1 MGGENKIDLKFGKYR
16 AIKEI
21 GRGATS
27 VVYLAEEDSGQPRP
41 EGGGKPEDGF
51 PELSYEDG
59 PVKPNYFAIKV
70 VDFTDD
76 RSKLSRR
83 FRKLFATEA
92 AVTAQFDHPNIAKVY
107 EWKVEDKQAYLVM
120 EYVEGYGLD
129 RFVTM
134 DKLLPM
140 HKVVGIIF
148 KLAMALDYAHRRGI
162 VHRDIKPAN
171 ALLTKDDE
179 VKLMD
184 FGLALNIKK
193 NVNVDSTFINGLGS
207 PSYMSPEQ
215 IKGYTL
221 NHQTD
226 LYSLG
231 VMFYQMLTGRLP
243 FRAPSTSALVYKIIN
258 TEAVA
263 VTQLNP
269 DIPDLSD
276 KVIKKALEKDLYT
289 RYRLG
294 ADMAKDLSAVRYQ
307 ILDDKHVAP
316 DDTRWR
322 LVRGLPVLG
331 ALDDVDVWE
340 LLRLSAW
347 RVLQPSTVLMTEGE
361 QGKSFGFILEGDLE
375 VEKGER
381 AIARLT
387 RGDIVGEIAY
397 LDTEGGTRSATVT
410 ALSKVTFL
418 EINPSAFAFAT
429 EELREEI
436 HRLATNAMVK
446 RLRAATTLAKRASPL
461 AVHPAAVTGPDVE
474 EVAASLQ
481 QSAPVPPEK
490 ALGWGAFAQ
499 VAAAISE
506 PAAITGAPLIVV
518 PAASSPAGAPASSS
532 AAAPMPAF
540 DAPAAEPSFAVA
552 AKAGQPGNAQTGKST
567 VLVQPLPAAAAAM
580 IAQMALGN
588 QAMGKVAPELQPFDL
603 GPETPEEPTTPVA
616 ELPVDA
622 VLTTEMGAHFGAP
635 GGTATTELGANFDAP
650 PPMATSE
657 IAPDFD
663 IHAPAAEHAASFD
676 RPQQMLTTDLAPR
689 FDATGQ
695 ILTTDLAPRFDA
707 TGQIL
712 TTDLAPRFDSSQQI
726 STTDLAPRFDSSQ
739 QISTTDLAPRFDS
752 SQQISTTDM
761 APRFDASGQFSTSE
775 LAPRFESSPLLTTEM
790 AAHFDAPPPPPPA
803 GPARAVPGPQRS
815 LRPPVREVIQDST
828 QALAPEFL
836 SSAPPSM
843 PGASDPAFNMDKT
856 VELRGGFRPDDDE
869 RTVPEEPMG
878 ELFPP
883 MDFGTVQQPA
893 AQPASPSALKGA
905 PPAAFKPAVA
915 AAAPPRPAPPAA
927 VGVKPNPLAV
937 TGPQA
942 QLGKSVAPKPNP
954 LAVTGPQAQL
964 GKGVAP
970 MHKPAPPPALKPAPA
985 AARPGATRQPGQLQ
999 PEDFDKTV
1007 ILTGGFEAQASE
1019 DETRPVDDLFP
1030 PIKF

>member
-1 MGGENKIDLKFGKYR
+1 MFGKYR

-27 VVYLAEEDSGQPRP
+27 VVYLAEEETGQPRA
-41 EGGGKPEDGF
+41 ESGVDENGF
-51 PELSYEDG
+51 PELSWEDDG
-59 PVKPNYFAIKV
+59 PVKPRQFAIKV

-107 EWKVEDKQAYLVM
+107 DWKVEDKQAYLVM
-120 EYVEGYGLD
+120 EYVEGLGLD

-171 ALLTKDDE
+171 VLLSKDDE

-243 FRAPSTSALVYKIIN
+243 FRGPTTAALVYKIIN

-263 VTQLNP
+263 ATQLNP
-269 DIPDLSD
+269 DIPELSD
-276 KVIKKALEKDLYT
+276 KVIKKALEKDLYS

-307 ILDDKHVAP
+307 ILDDKYVAP
-316 DDTRWR
+316 DDSRWR
-322 LVRGLPVLG
+322 TVRGLPVLG

-340 LLRLSAW
+340 MLRLSAW

-361 QGKSFGFILEGDLE
+361 EGKSFGFVLEGELE

-381 AIARLT
+381 AIAKLT

-397 LDTEGGTRSATVT
+397 LDTENGKRSATVT
-410 ALSKVTFL
+410 ALTRVIYL
-418 EINPSAFAFAT
+418 EINSSAFVFAT

-446 RLRAATTLAKRASPL
+446 RLRLATSLAKRASPL

-474 EVAASLQ
+474 PVSTA
-481 QSAPVPPEK
+481 APVAPHE

-499 VAAAISE
+499 VAAAITE
-506 PAAITGAPLIVV
+506 PAAPVPPPMAAVV
-518 PAASSPAGAPASSS
+518 VEAGTEAAASAAPAQNV
-532 AAAPMPAF
+532 PVKP
-540 DAPAAEPSFAVA
+540 
-552 AKAGQPGNAQTGKST
+552 KSET
-567 VLVQPLPAAAAAM
+567 SKSQVLVQPLPAAAAAM

-588 QAMGKVAPELQPFDL
+588 QVMGKSAPDLQPFDL
-603 GPETPEEPTTPVA
+603 GPETPDDEPTVPVG
-616 ELPVDA
+616 ELPADA
-622 VLTTEMGAHFGAP
+622 VLTTEMGAHFG
-635 GGTATTELGANFDAP
+635 GMATTELAANFDA

-657 IAPDFD
+657 IAPEFD
-663 IHAPAAEHAASFD
+663 IHSPSPYTDRGGDFGSSQQLSTSELAPRFD
-676 RPQQMLTTDLAPR
+676 RSQIMTTDLAPR
-689 FDATGQ
+689 FDASQQ

-707 TGQIL
+707 SQQIL
-712 TTDLAPRFDSSQQI
+712 TTDLAPRFEASQQI
-726 STTDLAPRFDSSQ
+726 STTDLAPRFDRSQ
-739 QISTTDLAPRFDS
+739 QLSTSDLAPSFDA
-752 SQQISTTDM
+752 SQQFSTGDM
-761 APRFDASGQFSTSE
+761 APRFE
-775 LAPRFESSPLLTTEM
+775 PSPLLTTEM
-790 AAHFDAPPPPPPA
+790 AAHFDSPPPMPTGPVDRSRPP
-803 GPARAVPGPQRS
+803 VS
-815 LRPPVREVIQDST
+815 LRPPVREVNQDST
-828 QALAPEFL
+828 QALAPEFF
-836 SSAPPSM
+836 SGGAPGY
-843 PGASDPAFNMDKT
+843 PGPVGQPDPAFDMDKT
-856 VELRGGFRPDDDE
+856 VELRGGFKPGQEARPAQ
-869 RTVPEEPMG
+869 EEPMG
-878 ELFPP
+878 DLLPP
-883 MDFGTVQQPA
+883 MDLGPA
-893 AQPASPSALKGA
+893 APVAPAA
-905 PPAAFKPAVA
+905 PPAAARSVPPATFKPALPPGA
-915 AAAPPRPAPPAA
+915 AKPAPVRA
-927 VGVKPNPLAV
+927 NPLAV

-942 QLGKSVAPKPNP
+942 QLS
-954 LAVTGPQAQL
+954 
-964 GKGVAP
+964 KGAAA
-970 MHKPAPPPALKPAPA
+970 APPAAQPGSPA
-985 AARPGATRQPGQLQ
+985 AAKPAIPGRLTPGSNRPRPLQ

-1007 ILTGGFEAQASE
+1007 ILTGGFEAQSS

>member
-1 MGGENKIDLKFGKYR
+1 MGGENNTELMFGKYR

-21 GRGATS
+21 GRGATA
-27 VVYLAEEDSGQPRP
+27 VVYLAEEVNPARSGDGEDQPA
-41 EGGGKPEDGF
+41 EGF
-51 PELSYEDG
+51 PSLAWGDG
-59 PVKPNYFAIKV
+59 PITPRQVAIKV

-107 EWKVEDKQAYLVM
+107 DWKVEDKQAYLVM
-120 EYVEGYGLD
+120 EYVEGEGLD

-134 DKLLPM
+134 DRLLPM

-171 ALLTKDDE
+171 ALITKDDE

-231 VMFYQMLTGRLP
+231 VMFYQMLAGRLP
-243 FRAPSTSALVYKIIN
+243 FRASSTAALVYKIIN

-269 DIPDLSD
+269 DIPELSD

-307 ILDDKHVAP
+307 ILDDKVIAP
-316 DDTRWR
+316 DDNRWKA
-322 LVRGLPVLG
+322 VRGLPVLG

-347 RVLQPSTVLMTEGE
+347 RVLQPATVLMTEGE
-361 QGKSFGFILEGDLE
+361 EGKSFGFILEGELE

-381 AIARLT
+381 AIAKLT

-397 LDTEGGTRSATVT
+397 LDPEGGTRSATVT
-410 ALSKVTFL
+410 ALNKVTYL

-429 EELREEI
+429 EELREEVQ
-436 HRLATNAMVK
+436 RLATNAMVK
-446 RLRAATTLAKRASPL
+446 RLRLATTLAKRASPL
-461 AVHPAAVTGPDVE
+461 AIHPAAVTGPDVE
-474 EVAASLQ
+474 PTSVG
-481 QSAPVPPEK
+481 APMSPDK

-499 VAAAISE
+499 VAAAITQAPVHAPAPIVAPPPA
-506 PAAITGAPLIVV
+506 PAAAPAQAEALAAAKGAPLT
-518 PAASSPAGAPASSS
+518 S
-532 AAAPMPAF
+532 
-540 DAPAAEPSFAVA
+540 
-552 AKAGQPGNAQTGKST
+552 KSQ

-588 QAMGKVAPELQPFDL
+588 QVMGKAAPDLQPFDL
-603 GPETPEEPTTPVA
+603 GPETADSPLTPVKD
-616 ELPVDA
+616 LPADA
-622 VLTTEMGAHFGAP
+622 VLTTEMGAQYGMP
-635 GGTATTELGANFDAP
+635 GGTSTTEMAANFDAP

-657 IAPDFD
+657 IAPNFD
-663 IHAPAAEHAASFD
+663 VHAPSATTDMAANFGTS
-676 RPQQMLTTDLAPR
+676 QMLTTDLAPR
-689 FDATGQ
+689 FDASQQ
-695 ILTTDLAPRFDA
+695 IMTTDLAPRFDA
-707 TGQIL
+707 SQQIM
-712 TTDLAPRFDSSQQI
+712 TTDLAPRFDASQPGHDSSQQI
-726 STTDLAPRFDSSQ
+726 STTDLAPRFDRSQ
-739 QISTTDLAPRFDS
+739 QLSTSDLAPSFDA
-752 SQQISTTDM
+752 SQHFATPDQP
-761 APRFDASGQFSTSE
+761 PRFD
-775 LAPRFESSPLLTTEM
+775 SPLLTTEM
-790 AAHFDAPPPPPPA
+790 GANFDAPPPMPSGRAPA
-803 GPARAVPGPQRS
+803 APQRP
-815 LRPPVREVIQDST
+815 LRPPVREIVQNST
-828 QALAPEFL
+828 QALAPEFM
-836 SSAPPSM
+836 SSAPPAY
-843 PGASDPAFNMDKT
+843 PGAGQPEPAFDMDKT
-856 VELRGGFRPDDDE
+856 VELSGGFLPGSE
-869 RTVPEEPMG
+869 APVPEEQLLG
-878 ELFPP
+878 ELMPP
-883 MDFGTVQQPA
+883 MDLVDPIPA
-893 AQPASPSALKGA
+893 AP
-905 PPAAFKPAVA
+905 
-915 AAAPPRPAPPAA
+915 AAAPAPAPAAKPAPAPVAARPAPAPVATPPPAPPVQVIPRPAAPAAAPRPAPGAF
-927 VGVKPNPLAV
+927 KP
-937 TGPQA
+937 GM
-942 QLGKSVAPKPNP
+942 PKPEAP
-954 LAVTGPQAQL
+954 RQ
-964 GKGVAP
+964 GKE
-970 MHKPAPPPALKPAPA
+970 
-985 AARPGATRQPGQLQ
+985 LQ

-1007 ILTGGFEAQASE
+1007 ILTGGFEALPPDDDSRE
-1019 DETRPVDDLFP
+1019 VDDLFP

>member
-1 MGGENKIDLKFGKYR
+1 MGGENKVELKFGKYR
-16 AIKEI
+16 TIKEI

-27 VVYLAEEDSGQPRP
+27 VVYLAEEDDGRPRSEEGDQPD
-41 EGGGKPEDGF
+41 DGF
-51 PELSYEDG
+51 PALSYDDG
-59 PVKPNYFAIKV
+59 PVRPRYVAIKV

-120 EYVEGYGLD
+120 EYVEGHGLD

-134 DKLLPM
+134 DRLLPM

-307 ILDDKHVAP
+307 ILDDKHIAP
-316 DDTRWR
+316 DDTRWKA
-322 LVRGLPVLG
+322 VRGLPVLG

-347 RVLQPSTVLMTEGE
+347 RVLQPSQVLMTEGE

-381 AIARLT
+381 AIARLV

-397 LDTEGGTRSATVT
+397 LDTEGGARSATVT
-410 ALSKVTFL
+410 ALNKVVFL
-418 EINPSAFAFAT
+418 EINPAAFAFAT

-446 RLRAATTLAKRASPL
+446 RLRTATTLAKRASPL
-461 AVHPAAVTGPDVE
+461 AVHPSAVTGPDVDVE
-474 EVAASLQ
+474 QLQAAAAVPAVPL
-481 QSAPVPPEK
+481 PPEK

-499 VAAAISE
+499 VAAAINEPPPTASQPVVIPRVPAH
-506 PAAITGAPLIVV
+506 PAAAT
-518 PAASSPAGAPASSS
+518 PAAPAGVPLFDTPAPEPAGAKGVP
-532 AAAPMPAF
+532 
-540 DAPAAEPSFAVA
+540 
-552 AKAGQPGNAQTGKST
+552 AQTSKST

-588 QAMGKVAPELQPFDL
+588 QAMGKAAPDMQPFDL
-603 GPETPEEPTTPVA
+603 GPETPEEPTTPVS
-616 ELPVDA
+616 ELPSDA
-622 VLTTEMGAHFGAP
+622 VLTTEMGAHFGAA
-635 GGTATTELGANFDAP
+635 GGTATTELAANFDAP
-650 PPMATSE
+650 PLATSE

-663 IHAPAAEHAASFD
+663 IHAPAEAHAAQFD
-676 RPQQMLTTDLAPR
+676 RSQQIMTTDLAPRFDATGQVLTTDLAPR

-695 ILTTDLAPRFDA
+695 VSTTDMAPRFDA
-707 TGQIL
+707 TGQVS
-712 TTDLAPRFDSSQQI
+712 TTDMAPRFDS
-726 STTDLAPRFDSSQ
+726 TG
-739 QISTTDLAPRFDS
+739 
-752 SQQISTTDM
+752 QISTTDM

-775 LAPRFESSPLLTTEM
+775 MAPRFESSPLLTTEM

-803 GPARAVPGPQRS
+803 APPRSPRSPAGGHT

-836 SSAPPSM
+836 TSAPPAM
-843 PGASDPAFNMDKT
+843 PGPGDAPFDMDKT
-856 VELRGGFRPDDDE
+856 VELSGGFMPGEGGD
-869 RTVPEEPMG
+869 TVPEEQMG

-883 MDFGTVQQPA
+883 MSLGGTAAPLSQPSPIVPA
-893 AQPASPSALKGA
+893 RAVPPASFKAQASTGA
-905 PPAAFKPAVA
+905 QA
-915 AAAPPRPAPPAA
+915 RPAPPQPV
-927 VGVKPNPLAV
+927 VGAKPNPLAV

-942 QLGKSVAPKPNP
+942 KLGNS
-954 LAVTGPQAQL
+954 G
-964 GKGVAP
+964 P
-970 MHKPAPPPALKPAPA
+970 MHKPTPSSIVPAIPRASVPQSA
-985 AARPGATRQPGQLQ
+985 GQLQ

-1007 ILTGGFEAQASE
+1007 ILTGGFEAAASE

>member
-1 MGGENKIDLKFGKYR
+1 MFGKYR

-21 GRGATS
+21 GSGATS
-27 VVYLAEEDSGQPRP
+27 VVYLAEEDTGQPRA
-41 EGGGKPEDGF
+41 GGTGPDDGF
-51 PELSYEDG
+51 PELSWGEG
-59 PVKPNYFAIKV
+59 PVQPRYVAIKV

-92 AVTAQFDHPNIAKVY
+92 AVTAQFDHPNIAKVH
-107 EWKVEDKQAYLVM
+107 EWKVEEKRAYLVM
-120 EYVEGYGLD
+120 EYVEGTGLD
-129 RFVTM
+129 HFVTM
-134 DKLLPM
+134 DRLLPM

-171 ALLTKDDE
+171 VLLSKDDE

-276 KVIKKALEKDLYT
+276 KVIKKALEKDLYS

-307 ILDDKHVAP
+307 ILDDRYIAP
-316 DDTRWR
+316 DDSRWR
-322 LVRGLPVLG
+322 AVRGLPILG

-361 QGKSFGFILEGDLE
+361 AGKSFGFILEGEME

-381 AIARLT
+381 AIAKLS

-397 LDTEGGTRSATVT
+397 LDGEGGARSATVT
-410 ALSKVTFL
+410 ALNRVTFL
-418 EINPSAFAFAT
+418 EVNPSAFAFAT

-436 HRLATNAMVK
+436 HRIATNAMVK

-461 AVHPAAVTGPDVE
+461 AVHPAAATGPEVDVE
-474 EVAASLQ
+474 VGGMEI
-481 QSAPVPPEK
+481 APDK
-490 ALGWGAFAQ
+490 ALGWGAFAK
-499 VAAAISE
+499 VAAAITE
-506 PAAITGAPLIVV
+506 
-518 PAASSPAGAPASSS
+518 APATSNAMAPSPLPTP
-532 AAAPMPAF
+532 AAAPAAPVPVPPA
-540 DAPAAEPSFAVA
+540 AAEPATARAPV
-552 AKAGQPGNAQTGKST
+552 QTARSP

-588 QAMGKVAPELQPFDL
+588 QVMGKSAPLLQPFDL
-603 GPETPEEPTTPVA
+603 GPETPDDEPTTPVSQM
-616 ELPVDA
+616 PPDA
-622 VLTTEMGAHFGAP
+622 VLTTELGAHFG
-635 GGTATTELGANFDAP
+635 GHGQSATTELAANFDAP
-650 PPMATSE
+650 PIDTSE

-663 IHAPAAEHAASFD
+663 LRLPK
-676 RPQQMLTTDLAPR
+676 
-689 FDATGQ
+689 DATE
-695 ILTTDLAPRFDA
+695 TAA
-707 TGQIL
+707 NY
-712 TTDLAPRFDSSQQI
+712 DSSQQLSTSELAPSFDRSQDI
-726 STTDLAPRFDSSQ
+726 STTDLAPRFDRSQ
-739 QISTTDLAPRFDS
+739 QISTSDLAPRFDS
-752 SQQISTTDM
+752 GRNYSPGDM
-761 APRFDASGQFSTSE
+761 
-775 LAPRFESSPLLTTEM
+775 APRFESSPLLTTEM
-790 AAHFDAPPPPPPA
+790 AAQFDAPPPSPMDAPIN
-803 GPARAVPGPQRS
+803 QRP
-815 LRPPVREVIQDST
+815 LRPPVREYIQDST
-828 QALAPEFL
+828 QALAPEFA
-836 SSAPPSM
+836 SGAPPAY
-843 PGASDPAFNMDKT
+843 PGQSQAAFDTDKTVRFNMDKT
-856 VELRGGFRPDDDE
+856 VQLSGGFKPDESD
-869 RTVPEEPMG
+869 RTLPEEQLG
-878 ELFPP
+878 ILFPP
-883 MDFGTVQQPA
+883 LEDLGGTSTPAPATAPQAPA
-893 AQPASPSALKGA
+893 AVSAQVSALSKTM
-905 PPAAFKPAVA
+905 PPAAFKAAVPGTPA
-915 AAAPPRPAPPAA
+915 RPAPPLPRPAA
-927 VGVKPNPLAV
+927 PPPPGVGVRPAPAAAAALGK
-937 TGPQA
+937 TGPMA
-942 QLGKSVAPKPNP
+942 QLGK
-954 LAVTGPQAQL
+954 TGPTAQL
-964 GKGVAP
+964 GKTGPMPLLGKTSPQPQLAKTGPQSQLGKPGAP
-970 MHKPAPPPALKPAPA
+970 MHKPAQQAVFMPA
-985 AARPGATRQPGQLQ
+985 AGAAKPGAGATPRTPGPRTMQ

-1007 ILTGGFEAQASE
+1007 MLTGGFEAQPPE
-1019 DETRPVDDLFP
+1019 EEEPPFDDLFP
-1030 PIKF
+1030 PVKF

>member
-1 MGGENKIDLKFGKYR
+1 MGGENKTELMFGKYR

-27 VVYLAEEDSGQPRP
+27 VVYLAEEVNPDHAGDP
-41 EGGGKPEDGF
+41 GNPEDKPAEGF
-51 PELSYEDG
+51 PSLAWGDG
-59 PVKPNYFAIKV
+59 PITPRQVAIKV

-107 EWKVEDKQAYLVM
+107 DWKVEDKQAYLVM
-120 EYVEGYGLD
+120 EYVEGDGLD

-171 ALLTKDDE
+171 ALITKDDE

-243 FRAPSTSALVYKIIN
+243 FRATSTAALVYKIIN
-258 TEAVA
+258 TEAIA

-269 DIPDLSD
+269 DIPELSD
-276 KVIKKALEKDLYT
+276 KVIKKALEKDLYS

-307 ILDDKHVAP
+307 ILDDKFIAP
-316 DDTRWR
+316 DDAKWKA
-322 LVRGLPVLG
+322 VRGLPVLG

-347 RVLQPSTVLMTEGE
+347 RVMQPAMVLMTEGE
-361 QGKSFGFILEGDLE
+361 AGKSFGFILDGEVE

-381 AIARLT
+381 AIAKLG
-387 RGDIVGEIAY
+387 RGEIVGEIAY
-397 LDTEGGTRSATVT
+397 LDPEGGARSATVT
-410 ALSKVTFL
+410 ALNKVTYL

-436 HRLATNAMVK
+436 QRLATNAMVK

-461 AVHPAAVTGPDVE
+461 AVHPSAVTGPDIEPSSV
-474 EVAASLQ
+474 
-481 QSAPVPPEK
+481 SAPVSPDQ

-499 VAAAISE
+499 VAAAISQ
-506 PAAITGAPLIVV
+506 
-518 PAASSPAGAPASSS
+518 APAMQTQ
-532 AAAPMPAF
+532 APMPA
-540 DAPAAEPSFAVA
+540 APALVPEPLAEPATA
-552 AKAGQPGNAQTGKST
+552 GAKAAPLTGKSQ

-588 QAMGKVAPELQPFDL
+588 QVMGKAAPDLQPFDL
-603 GPETPEEPTTPVA
+603 GPEMPDLPLTPVSD
-616 ELPVDA
+616 LPADA
-622 VLTTEMGAHFGAP
+622 VLTTEMGAHFGMP
-635 GGTATTELGANFDAP
+635 GGTATTELGNFNAP
-650 PPMATSE
+650 PLETSE

-663 IHAPAAEHAASFD
+663 VHSPALTTDMAANFD
-676 RPQQMLTTDLAPR
+676 ASQPLLTTDLAPR
-689 FDATGQ
+689 FDASQQ

-707 TGQIL
+707 SQQIL
-712 TTDLAPRFDSSQQI
+712 TTDLAPRFDASQQMMT
-726 STTDLAPRFDSSQ
+726 SDLAPRFDRSQ
-739 QISTTDLAPRFDS
+739 QLSTSDLAPS
-752 SQQISTTDM
+752 
-761 APRFDASGQFSTSE
+761 FDASQHFATPDQP
-775 LAPRFESSPLLTTEM
+775 PRFQGNPMLTTEM
-790 AAHFDAPPPPPPA
+790 GADFDRPPPPPTA
-803 GPARAVPGPQRS
+803 ASYAASQRP
-815 LRPPVREVIQDST
+815 LRPPVREMVQNST

-836 SSAPPSM
+836 SDMPPAY
-843 PGASDPAFNMDKT
+843 PGAGSPEASRVADGLVAARAASSRAPAARDPEPAGRPAAGRPEPAFDMDKT
-856 VELRGGFRPDDDE
+856 VELSGGFTPEAED
-869 RTVPEEPMG
+869 RTVPEEQLG
-878 ELFPP
+878 ELMAPLDLSPLPEAVAP
-883 MDFGTVQQPA
+883 MAAPA
-893 AQPASPSALKGA
+893 APVAASAPPPPARPAKMIPDEVEVIKPIPPKTPPRPA
-905 PPAAFKPAVA
+905 PAAFKPGMPV
-915 AAAPPRPAPPAA
+915 
-927 VGVKPNPLAV
+927 
-937 TGPQA
+937 
-942 QLGKSVAPKPNP
+942 
-954 LAVTGPQAQL
+954 
-964 GKGVAP
+964 
-970 MHKPAPPPALKPAPA
+970 
-985 AARPGATRQPGQLQ
+985 PGASRSPKELQ

-1007 ILTGGFEAQASE
+1007 ILTGGFEAQPADDDS
-1019 DETRPVDDLFP
+1019 RPVDDLFP